1 MKNVCVITGGGS
13 GMGLAAAKF
22 MPRDKVI
29 VVSGRTQ
36 AKLDHAVEE
45 LGMLGYEAYACVCD
59 TSKRDQ
65 VRHLAEYASF
75 KGTVKNVI
83 HAAGVSPTMADPEQ
97 ILRINALG
105 TVYVN
110 QEFSSVMESDSV
122 ILDVSSSSAYV
133 LPKFLIHEKIYALA
147 EMDEEKFL
155 RKILHLSKLPR
166 SDYEKAGLA
175 YAFSKNFVVWYARQ
189 CAFRYGSKGIRVL
202 SLSPGLVSTGMGKCE
217 AREGSKILSYGVQQR
232 MGRPQELGFAIAA
245 AADERN
251 GYLAGVDILC
261 DGGCTAGK
269 KLKQKLSLS

>member
-110 QEFSSVMESDSV
+110 QEFNSVM
-122 ILDVSSSSAYV
+122 
-133 LPKFLIHEKIYALA
+133 
-147 EMDEEKFL
+147 
-155 RKILHLSKLPR
+155 
-166 SDYEKAGLA
+166 
-175 YAFSKNFVVWYARQ
+175 
-189 CAFRYGSKGIRVL
+189 
-202 SLSPGLVSTGMGKCE
+202 
-217 AREGSKILSYGVQQR
+217 
-232 MGRPQELGFAIAA
+232 
-245 AADERN
+245 
-251 GYLAGVDILC
+251 
-261 DGGCTAGK
+261 
-269 KLKQKLSLS
+269 

>member
-217 AREGSKILSYGVQQR
+217 AREGSKMLSYGVQQR
-232 MGRPQELGFAIAA
+232 MGRPQELGFAIAS

-261 DGGCTAGK
+261 DGGCTAGR
-269 KLKQKLSLS
+269 KLKQKLSIS